1 MEIKGSQTDFEAVLS
16 DDYFER
22 YDACENLL
30 QANDI
35 PLKISDLRQVFQ
47 HIIIKAALPRCSG
60 CAGKIHQ
67 GIWSAC

>member
-30 QANDI
+30 
-35 PLKISDLRQVFQ
+35 
-47 HIIIKAALPRCSG
+47 
-60 CAGKIHQ
+60 
-67 GIWSAC
+67 